1 MDRGSD
7 WDDVR
12 ASASNM
18 SLFGSR
24 RLVEIRMPTG
34 KPGVAGGAALVSIL
48 EIDDLDTV
56 YLILTPRLDRDVQSA
71 AWVKAVE
78 NKGAFVLVW
87 PIDSARMTGWLRG
100 RAKRMGLDFFVVGV
114 VVLVVR

>member
-1 MDRGSD
+1 MLTFDTLSGHLEQQLLRAYLISGDDPLLSGEAADAVRAGARKKGFSERDVHFMDRGSD

-34 KPGVAGGAALVSIL
+34 KPGVAGGAALVSII
-48 EIDDLDTV
+48 EVDDQDSV
-56 YLILTPRLDRDVQSA
+56 YLI
-71 AWVKAVE
+71 
-78 NKGAFVLVW
+78 
-87 PIDSARMTGWLRG
+87 
-100 RAKRMGLDFFVVGV
+100 
-114 VVLVVR
+114 